1 MLEGIFCLTPPL
13 LLHLNQLTDLR
24 FMKLE
29 LGGDSLQ
36 KSLQTLKSHIYVSL
50 LFLCL
55 ARSSDSQSVIN
66 VSGQRQ

>member
-1 MLEGIFCLTPPL
+1 MTPPL